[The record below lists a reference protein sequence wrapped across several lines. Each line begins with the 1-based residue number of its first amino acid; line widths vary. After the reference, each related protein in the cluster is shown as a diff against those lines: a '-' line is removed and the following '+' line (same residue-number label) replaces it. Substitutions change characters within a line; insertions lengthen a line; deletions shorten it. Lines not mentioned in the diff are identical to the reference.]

1 MDRQIESVLT
11 CFHAYCKECIN
22 DWKQRDPT
30 CPLCR
35 EAENGR
41 GSFDMIQEPSME
53 EKEQIK
59 LDLMRELSRIISEL
73 IGEKREELLFHQPS
87 DDDKD

>member
-1 MDRQIESVLT
+1 
-11 CFHAYCKECIN
+11 
-22 DWKQRDPT
+22 
-30 CPLCR
+30 
-35 EAENGR
+35 
-41 GSFDMIQEPSME
+41 MIQEPSME